1 MRAHDRA
8 IDRRVGAGIDRSLRS
23 PEKVPFFDDELVAGS
38 VSWCTVHPGKGI
50 GDRQWTC
57 ESIPSGVTIC
67 AASKTRASAAR
78 PPSADRD
85 DVLANDTDI
94 RPAGA

>member
-1 MRAHDRA
+1 M
-8 IDRRVGAGIDRSLRS
+8 RS
-23 PEKVPFFDDELVAGS
+23 PEKVPFFDGELVVGS
-38 VSWCTVHPGKGI
+38 VSWCSMRPGKGI

-57 ESIPSGVTIC
+57 ESIPSGTTIC
-67 AASKTRASAAR
+67 AAASKTHASAAR

-94 RPAGA
+94 RRAGA